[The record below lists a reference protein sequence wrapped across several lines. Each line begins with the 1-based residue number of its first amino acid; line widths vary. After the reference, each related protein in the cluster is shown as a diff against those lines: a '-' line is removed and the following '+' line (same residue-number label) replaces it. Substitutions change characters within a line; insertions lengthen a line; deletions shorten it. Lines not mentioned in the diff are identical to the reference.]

1 MKRNV
6 VFNFLATLSLLG
18 AFATASGQEG
28 IEFVPTL
35 PKAKITGSQPSIT
48 VPEGTI
54 QAGVGDF
61 VIISAKSNA
70 PAIVWVVPDLS
81 VLSRV
86 PVSELADKS
95 KLIVACKRPGIHSVF
110 AIAVKDGETS
120 EQAIVRISVKGTE
133 PGPGPGPGPGPS
145 PDLPDGQYKLAK
157 FAYAAAN
164 SYVEDPDTRVK
175 GSAALSGSFDATAAR
190 IAAGTITVPDTALVE
205 LEASNAAALA
215 KAKIDRATWDAWG
228 TALQK
233 EWLPLYKNGKMKS
246 MDDFKNAFKEVAT
259 GLKAVR

>member
-1 MKRNV
+1 MKNNV
-6 VFNFLATLSLLG
+6 VFSFLVMLSLLG
-18 AFATASGQEG
+18 AFTTVSGQEA
-28 IEFVPTL
+28 IKSFSIPTK
-35 PKAKITGSQPSIT
+35 PKVTATQPTIT
-48 VPEGTI
+48 VPDGMI

-61 VIISAKSNA
+61 VIISAKSDA

-81 VLSRV
+81 VLSRI

-120 EQAIVRISVKGTE
+120 EQAVVRISVKGAE
-133 PGPGPGPGPGPS
+133 PGPGPGPGPL

-157 FAYAAAN
+157 FAYDAAN

-175 GSAALSGSFDATAAR
+175 GSAALSSSFDAIAAR

-215 KAKIDRATWDAWG
+215 KVKIDRATWDAWG